1 VVDDYANMAGMGD
14 SMAEFSN
21 NLASD
26 LGPLLA
32 LFGESMTIQYLSE
45 CTTISDYII
54 FAAAPIG
61 IITALVSA
69 IRICGGTYL
78 RAFIGRASEGTAA
91 AEVELCTSTGRDV
104 CELFTRGG
112 ITRSLGNPSVL
123 ELVHLQPRSSA
134 SPETETEENTDKV
147 DIYRKY
153 LKRRGG
159 SRWPKKVGE
168 TKKSQQEKSLGYWMK
183 KAQRQWKE
191 DPEEGQAMNQSDSE
205 EKKVTNPEPDTDLPN
220 LSLNVGIVR
229 PPRYVFW
236 TIATIGVVL
245 QTGVLVLAAVDPAGL
260 LAETPGE
267 EEGGD
272 ERTSVQNALLFI
284 IGTGL
289 MCLGMGC
296 CAALIGRTTREFAD
310 LGREPEQERLLWL
323 QPGNQKIGDQSF
335 DCYAIFE
342 TRQRPV
348 NRYLI
353 STMDDRRREK
363 MVCSIFALARYRG
376 ESSADGITATI
387 YCCCGRDHPGRIHRS
402 VHRHSRYQRLGF
414 DCSAHHHHHHE
425 SASWNG
431 SNAKTRQK

>member
-1 VVDDYANMAGMGD
+1 MGD
-14 SMAEFSN
+14 SLAEFSN

-54 FAAAPIG
+54 FATAPIG

-123 ELVHLQPRSSA
+123 ELVHLQPRSG
-134 SPETETEENTDKV
+134 SPETKEDADDKV
-147 DIYRKY
+147 EIYRKY
-153 LKRRGG
+153 LKRQGG
-159 SRWPKKVGE
+159 SRWPKKAGE
-168 TKKSQQEKSLGYWMK
+168 TKKSQHKGLKYWIK
-183 KAQRQWKE
+183 KAQRQWK
-191 DPEEGQAMNQSDSE
+191 DPEEGHALIPDSE
-205 EKKVTNPEPDTDLPN
+205 ERKVTNPEPDTDLPN

-229 PPRYVFW
+229 PPQFVFW
-236 TIATIGVVL
+236 IIATIGVVL

-260 LAETPGE
+260 LAQTPESDPLASSSPAGE

-272 ERTSVQNALLFI
+272 VERTSVQNSLLFI
-284 IGTGL
+284 IGTSL
-289 MCLGMGC
+289 MCLGMGG
-296 CAALIGRTTREFAD
+296 CAALIGRTTKEFAD
-310 LGREPEQERLLWL
+310 LGREPERERLLWL

-348 NRYLI
+348 DRYLI

-363 MVCSIFALARYRG
+363 MVCNYCL
-376 ESSADGITATI
+376 TI
-387 YCCCGRDHPGRIHRS
+387 LEKVELTG
-402 VHRHSRYQRLGF
+402 
-414 DCSAHHHHHHE
+414 
-425 SASWNG
+425 
-431 SNAKTRQK
+431 